1 VSQPVKNPAADS
13 GLSANALH
21 ILERRYLRKDAEG
34 RLIENPSGM
43 FRRVASAVAAN
54 DARLCTTSAAAS
66 LEEMYYGMMARLEF
80 LPNSPTLLNAGRS
93 GGQLSS
99 CFYLPPDQDDL
110 SVSRLIRNAETVH
123 RGGGGT
129 GFTFSGI
136 PAGYRPVEWITP
148 LSEAVM
154 AVKQGGIRQG
164 CSIVVLDVHH
174 PCILDFIRSKDDPR
188 VLCNFYLGVALS
200 DEFMQAVKNGG
211 SYPLR
216 DPGGGEYGEL
226 DARQV
231 FDSLVMQTWK
241 TGDPGVVFRDRIES
255 GNPVPHLGKV
265 EGVSGCGEQMLL
277 PYESC
282 VLGSIN
288 LSRMTGR
295 GGPAIDFNRLRKTV
309 RLAVRFLDNL
319 IDISHYP
326 LPEVREITLQ
336 TRKVGLGVMGFADL
350 LINLGLPYD
359 SREALNMAE
368 RVMGFINRA
377 AHEMSSELARERGVF
392 PAYAGSIYDRPGGR
406 LMRNASLT
414 TVAPTG
420 TISIIAGCSG
430 GIEPLFSLVFM
441 RHVLEGDSLLEV
453 NPDLVR
459 VARRR
464 GFYSDDLIRQLA
476 GGARLKDIEGVPE
489 DVRRLFVTGADIA
502 SIWHVDMQAAVQRH
516 VDNAVSKTVNL
527 PAQATPEDVACVYFK
542 AYEMG
547 LKGITIYRDRSR
559 SNQPLSSGTFN

>member
-1 VSQPVKNPAADS
+1 
-13 GLSANALH
+13 
-21 ILERRYLRKDAEG
+21 
-34 RLIENPSGM
+34 
-43 FRRVASAVAAN
+43 
-54 DARLCTTSAAAS
+54 
-66 LEEMYYGMMARLEF
+66 MMARLEF

-377 AHEMSSELARERGVF
+377 AHEMSSELAGERGVF
-392 PAYAGSIYDRPGGR
+392 LAYAGSIYDRPGGR

-502 SIWHVDMQAAVQRH
+502 SLWHVDMQAAVQRH

-527 PAQATPEDVACVYFK
+527 PAQATLEDVACVYFK

-559 SNQPLSSGTFN
+559 SNQPLSSGTVDSELLEAYLRRDELNAAPAGES

>member
-1 VSQPVKNPAADS
+1 
-13 GLSANALH
+13 
-21 ILERRYLRKDAEG
+21 
-34 RLIENPSGM
+34 M

-54 DARLCTTSAAAS
+54 DARYYIPSAAAS
-66 LEEMYYGMMARLEF
+66 LEEMYYGLMARLEF
-80 LPNSPTLLNAGRS
+80 LPNSPALLNAGRN

-99 CFYLPPDQDDL
+99 CFYLPPDQADL
-110 SVSRLIRNAETVH
+110 SVSGLIRNAEIVH

-129 GFTFSGI
+129 AFTFSGI
-136 PAGYRPVEWITP
+136 PAGYRPVEWISP

-164 CSIVVLDVHH
+164 CSIVLLDVHH

-188 VLCNFYLGVALS
+188 VLSNFYLGVALS
-200 DEFMQAVKNGG
+200 DEFMQAVKSGD

-216 DPGGGEYGEL
+216 DPAGGECGEL

-231 FDSLVMQTWK
+231 FDSIVMQTWK
-241 TGDPGVVFRDRIES
+241 TGDPGVVFRDRIEN

-288 LSRMTGR
+288 LARMISP
-295 GGPAIDFNRLRKTV
+295 GGAVDFNRLRKTV
-309 RLAVRFLDNL
+309 SLAVRFLDNL
-319 IDISHYP
+319 IDINHYP

-350 LINLGLPYD
+350 LIRLGLPYD
-359 SREALNMAE
+359 SKEALETAE

-392 PAYAGSIYDRPGGR
+392 PGYAGSTYDRPGGR

-464 GFYSDDLIRQLA
+464 GFYSDELLRQLA
-476 GGARLKDIEGVPE
+476 GGTRLRDIKGVPE

-502 SIWHVDMQAAVQRH
+502 SPWHVDMQAAVQRH

-527 PAQATPEDVACVYFK
+527 PAQATPGDVACVYFK
-542 AYEMG
+542 AFEMG

-559 SNQPLSSGTFN
+559 PNQPLSSGTVDSELLEAYLRGDELNAVTAGES